1 MWYERGIIVN
11 VVKVCVLEITLI
23 IVSWLSLGLLSG
35 IKDKEP
41 TNLLFPIECEPKA
54 HSLIPTQKKAVGA
67 SKWWGDSFQLW
78 SVAFHC

>member
-11 VVKVCVLEITLI
+11 VVKVHVLEIALI

-41 TNLLFPIECEPKA
+41 TNFLFPIKCEPKA
-54 HSLIPTQKKAVGA
+54 HSLIPTKK
-67 SKWWGDSFQLW
+67 
-78 SVAFHC
+78 